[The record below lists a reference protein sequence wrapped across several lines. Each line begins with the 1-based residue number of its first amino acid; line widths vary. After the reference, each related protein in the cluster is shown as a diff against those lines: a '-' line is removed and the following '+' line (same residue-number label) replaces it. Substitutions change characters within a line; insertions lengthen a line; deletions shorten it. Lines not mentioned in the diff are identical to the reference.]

1 MDKRLFLALLLT
13 AIVIIAPPLFFK
25 RGGVQRA
32 TSGVDTSRALNR
44 ADTNKQALAPA
55 AEAPA
60 QTAGAAEVPSQNA
73 APVQAPVETTTVET
87 RLARY
92 RFTSQG
98 AVPISVALDS
108 YPSRRPGA
116 AANAASQLLPA
127 KTALAHLRLALGA
140 DTISLDT
147 VSLRGQTTPGTTGPT
162 VTYAGAV
169 AGRPLTLTY
178 SVVADSFLLRVAA
191 SVAGAP
197 AGSALLLT
205 LPKTLQSNEPDTL
218 DDMHHLAVSY
228 RLKSGGDIES
238 VAFSKLDS
246 GEVRTEARQAEWVA
260 TRNKYFLVAYR
271 AAPKTPFTGVLL
283 QGLPRSGKVA
293 NAISASVVLP
303 LTPDGR
309 AAFDIYTGPQDFER
323 LQKLGGDLDQVNP
336 YGGILRAVVQP
347 FAVIVMKV
355 LLWIKRTTHLNYG
368 WVLVLFGVIIR
379 LALWPLNQGAM
390 RTSLKMQRLQPE
402 LQALQK
408 KYSDD
413 PRKQQEAIMK
423 VYKDHGMSPLSPLM
437 GCLPMLLPMPV
448 LFALYFVFQ
457 NTIEFRGVPFLWL
470 PDISLRDPFF
480 ITPILMGLSM
490 FLMSWIGMRNA
501 PPNPQ
506 AKMMMFMMPVMLTV
520 LFFNFASGLNLYYA
534 VQNVAAIPQQWLLA
548 RERAK
553 EPPPAT
559 AVVRGMPAP
568 AQKRRS

>member
-1 MDKRLFLALLLT
+1 MDKRFFLALLLT
-13 AIVIIAPPLFFK
+13 AIVIIAPPLFFQ

-44 ADTNKQALAPA
+44 ADTNKQARAPA

-116 AANAASQLLPA
+116 AAKAASQLLPA

-162 VTYAGAV
+162 VTYTGAV

-197 AGSALLLT
+197 AGSVLLLT

-228 RLKSGGDIES
+228 RLKSGDIES

-246 GEVRTEARQAEWVA
+246 AEVRTEARPTQWVA

-271 AAPKTPFTGVLL
+271 ATAKTPFSGVLL
-283 QGLPRSGKVA
+283 QGAPRSGKVA
-293 NAISASVVLP
+293 NAISANVVLP
-303 LTPDGR
+303 LTPDG
-309 AAFDIYTGPQDFER
+309 
-323 LQKLGGDLDQVNP
+323 
-336 YGGILRAVVQP
+336 
-347 FAVIVMKV
+347 
-355 LLWIKRTTHLNYG
+355 H
-368 WVLVLFGVIIR
+368 
-379 LALWPLNQGAM
+379 
-390 RTSLKMQRLQPE
+390 
-402 LQALQK
+402 
-408 KYSDD
+408 
-413 PRKQQEAIMK
+413 
-423 VYKDHGMSPLSPLM
+423 
-437 GCLPMLLPMPV
+437 
-448 LFALYFVFQ
+448 
-457 NTIEFRGVPFLWL
+457 
-470 PDISLRDPFF
+470 
-480 ITPILMGLSM
+480 
-490 FLMSWIGMRNA
+490 
-501 PPNPQ
+501 
-506 AKMMMFMMPVMLTV
+506 
-520 LFFNFASGLNLYYA
+520 
-534 VQNVAAIPQQWLLA
+534 
-548 RERAK
+548 
-553 EPPPAT
+553 
-559 AVVRGMPAP
+559 
-568 AQKRRS
+568 